1 MPIIVRVAM
10 TLAVVA
16 LGAVVLYVGAGG
28 LRAVATSLATT
39 FSGFVAGVT
48 ATPSPAPS
56 VLTISDA
63 PTLAPP
69 QEPYTNAST
78 VDLVVTVP
86 SAMVGNTEH
95 RIRVYLALKDLAPQ
109 PIQEVPIADNPKTV
123 IPVELAKGINDFTVT
138 IVGPG
143 GESDTSAVVRYVLD
157 TSKPK
162 VTITSPRNNAVING
176 KSVVIKGKVQARSTL
191 IARNTDNEQ
200 GLAGTAE
207 ADGTFR
213 ISLPLTTGVN
223 HITISATDPAGN
235 ESTAEL
241 VVRRGNGK
249 LTVKLTASDYSFS
262 RRALPQS
269 ITLNATVTDPDG
281 NPLSGADVT
290 FTLSI
295 PGIRPITAE
304 TKTNDAGKASYETK
318 IPKGAERNQGNA
330 TVLISSD
337 AFGSKTDTITITIT
351 K

>member
-1 MPIIVRVAM
+1 MPVIVRVAM
-10 TLAVVA
+10 TLAIVA

-28 LRAVATSLATT
+28 LRNVAASLGTT

-48 ATPSPAPS
+48 ATPSPVPS
-56 VLTISDA
+56 VATISDA

-69 QEPYTNAST
+69 EEPYTNVSS

-86 SAMVGNTEH
+86 SAMVGDTEH

-109 PIQEVPIADNPKTV
+109 AIQEVPIADSPKTV
-123 IPVELAKGINDFTVT
+123 IPVELTKGINDFTVT
-138 IVGPG
+138 IIGPG

-157 TSKPK
+157 TAKPK
-162 VTITSPRNNAVING
+162 VTITSPKNNAVING

-191 IARNTDNEQ
+191 IAHNADNEQ

-207 ADGTFR
+207 ADGTFK
-213 ISLPLTTGVN
+213 ISLPLTTGLN

-249 LTVKLTASDYSFS
+249 LTVALSSSDYSIS
-262 RRALPQS
+262 RRGLPER
-269 ITLNATVTDPDG
+269 ITLSATVTDPDG
-281 NPLSGADVT
+281 NPLAGADVT

-295 PGIRPITAE
+295 PGIRTITAE
-304 TKTNDAGKASYETK
+304 VKTNESGKASYATT
-318 IPKGAERNQGNA
+318 IPRGATRGQGTA

-337 AFGSKTDTITITIT
+337 AFGSTTDNITITIT